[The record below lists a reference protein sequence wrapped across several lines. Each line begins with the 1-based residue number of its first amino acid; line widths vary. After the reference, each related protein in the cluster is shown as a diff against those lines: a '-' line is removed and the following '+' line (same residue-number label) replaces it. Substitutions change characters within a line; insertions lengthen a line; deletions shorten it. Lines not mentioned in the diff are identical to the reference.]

1 MDVAVAKMMG
11 DMIATTG
18 GEGKKIAG
26 GEGKTDFKK
35 VMEEEVQ
42 RSKIEMKKLEEAF
55 GLSTGTEPQF
65 KTAPAEGITIDP
77 AAVDSGKK
85 TDPVHLLN
93 EVNRSAL
100 QMDQLI
106 EVASSGQK
114 MNPQQLLAIQ
124 AGVLSISHEIGLTGQ
139 IVASLDRTR
148 NTLFGLQLGS

>member
-11 DMIATTG
+11 DRIATTG

-26 GEGKTDFKK
+26 GEGHDFKK
-35 VMEEEVQ
+35 VMEEEAE
-42 RSKIEMKKLEEAF
+42 RAKTEMKKLEEAF

-65 KTAPAEGITIDP
+65 KTAPAEAIQINIEG
-77 AAVDSGKK
+77 VGEGKK
-85 TDPVHLLN
+85 TDPAHLLN

-106 EVASSGQK
+106 EIASSGQR

-124 AGVLSISHEIGLTGQ
+124 AGVLSISQEITMTGQ
-139 IVASLDRTR
+139 IVASLDRSR